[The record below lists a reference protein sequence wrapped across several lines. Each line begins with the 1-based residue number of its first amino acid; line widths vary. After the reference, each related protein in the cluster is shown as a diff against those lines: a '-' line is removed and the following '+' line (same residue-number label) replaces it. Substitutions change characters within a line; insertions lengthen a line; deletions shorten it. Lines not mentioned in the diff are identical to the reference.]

1 MSKSQIKNKKV
12 VEIFTNS
19 ILEQN
24 YFFIVLKRWHL
35 TAMGDE
41 KFKRGKLFAA
51 AWRGEFDGVKSI
63 IEPRDINIDSVDEN
77 GVTALRFSAQF
88 GHIEISR

>member
-1 MSKSQIKNKKV
+1 
-12 VEIFTNS
+12 
-19 ILEQN
+19 
-24 YFFIVLKRWHL
+24 
-35 TAMGDE
+35 MGDE

-88 GHIEISR
+88 GHIEISRQVLNLLEWSLNILTFLINFLDIF

>member
-1 MSKSQIKNKKV
+1 MV
-12 VEIFTNS
+12 
-19 ILEQN
+19 
-24 YFFIVLKRWHL
+24 
-35 TAMGDE
+35 DE

-77 GVTALRFSAQF
+77 GVTALRFSSQF

>member
-1 MSKSQIKNKKV
+1 
-12 VEIFTNS
+12 
-19 ILEQN
+19 
-24 YFFIVLKRWHL
+24 
-35 TAMGDE
+35 MGDE

-77 GVTALRFSAQF
+77 GVTALRFSSQF

>member
-1 MSKSQIKNKKV
+1 MV
-12 VEIFTNS
+12 
-19 ILEQN
+19 
-24 YFFIVLKRWHL
+24 
-35 TAMGDE
+35 DE

-63 IEPRDINIDSVDEN
+63 IEPRDIDIDSVDEN
-77 GVTALRFSAQF
+77 GVTALRFSSQF